1 MNNRILGWGVPFVW
15 AGIWAAITVPW
26 VRSVMA
32 KEKKS
37 WEEDS
42 AIVAEVKKETAPP
55 AAAPGPM
62 AEKASE
68 SSTLRGSTA
77 GQQDE
82 SANGPKDAAKPD
94 EGQSAS
100 RPPEGTTV

>member
-32 KEKKS
+32 KEKKD
-37 WEEDS
+37 WEDDS
-42 AIVAEVKKETAPP
+42 AIMAEVKKETAPP
-55 AAAPGPM
+55 AAATGLT

-68 SSTLRGSTA
+68 SSTLRDSTTV
-77 GQQDE
+77 QQDE
-82 SANGPKDAAKPD
+82 SANGQKEATKLD

-100 RPPEGTTV
+100 RPSE

>member
-32 KEKKS
+32 KEKKD

-42 AIVAEVKKETAPP
+42 AIMAEVKKETAPL
-55 AAAPGPM
+55 AAATGLM
-62 AEKASE
+62 AKKASE
-68 SSTLRGSTA
+68 SSTLRDSTA
-77 GQQDE
+77 VQQDE
-82 SANGPKDAAKPD
+82 SANGQKEATKPD

-100 RPPEGTTV
+100 RPSE